1 MTIFLKIHMLAQVQC
16 FQILKIESNAI
27 FFLEQKLQIEINV
40 EMVCGKK
47 VQKESSVSLSI
58 PFLFV

>member
-16 FQILKIESNAI
+16 FQILKIESNAT
-27 FFLEQKLQIEINV
+27 FFEQKLQIEINV

-47 VQKESSVSLSI
+47 VRKESSVSLSI